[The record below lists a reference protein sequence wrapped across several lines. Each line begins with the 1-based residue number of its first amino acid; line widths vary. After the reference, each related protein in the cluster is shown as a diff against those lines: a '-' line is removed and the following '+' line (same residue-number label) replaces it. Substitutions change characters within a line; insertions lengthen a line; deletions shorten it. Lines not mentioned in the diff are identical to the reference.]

1 MKKLVTKEKETNLK
15 EKEKAKR
22 IKTLLVDFFVFAGD
36 SELHRYYSKEEE
48 VMLLQIHR
56 FLAFHEPRGVNPH
69 TSSSGGMWNLRAAIV
84 SPFPVPC
91 SSLSKLSL
99 AFKRSIFG
107 FRWFLCLFCY
117 DLCLITMFCKYL

>member
-22 IKTLLVDFFVFAGD
+22 IETLLVDFFVFAGD

-69 TSSSGGMWNLRAAIV
+69 
-84 SPFPVPC
+84 
-91 SSLSKLSL
+91 
-99 AFKRSIFG
+99 
-107 FRWFLCLFCY
+107 
-117 DLCLITMFCKYL
+117 